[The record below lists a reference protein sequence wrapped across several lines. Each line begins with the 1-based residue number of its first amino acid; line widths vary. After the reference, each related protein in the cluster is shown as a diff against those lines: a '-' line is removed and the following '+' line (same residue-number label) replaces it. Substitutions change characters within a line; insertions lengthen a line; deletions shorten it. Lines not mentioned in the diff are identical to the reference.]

1 MTAFTSIAVPG
12 GSSESWLGKDLMT
25 PTKPEH
31 SGTTSPLGWPTAML
45 IDALRCLYCVITLRG
60 SPTKSRPE
68 GEEGSRGV
76 VSITEILS

>member
-1 MTAFTSIAVPG
+1 
-12 GSSESWLGKDLMT
+12 
-25 PTKPEH
+25 
-31 SGTTSPLGWPTAML
+31 ML